1 MLILKK
7 EFEALFRTK
16 EDLRDRI
23 NLLCHTDVK
32 ASENKLHE
40 VGKTINVCFSF
51 KY

>member
-1 MLILKK
+1 MLILK

-23 NLLCHTDVK
+23 NLLCRTDVK

-40 VGKTINVCFSF
+40 VGKTINLCFSF